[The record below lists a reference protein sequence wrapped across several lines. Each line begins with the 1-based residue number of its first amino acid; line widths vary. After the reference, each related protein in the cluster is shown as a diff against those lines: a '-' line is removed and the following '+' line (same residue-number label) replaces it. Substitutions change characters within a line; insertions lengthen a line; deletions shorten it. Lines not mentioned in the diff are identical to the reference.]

1 MSFHQ
6 KRLKISVSVEV
17 INTIENLLANAYTR
31 AKDDLANFPNDKSI
45 LKELS
50 HIDRFDKAVETAKKR
65 Y

>member
-6 KRLKISVSVEV
+6 KRLKISVSLEV
-17 INTIENLLANAYTR
+17 INTIQNILANGYTR
-31 AKDDLANFPNDKSI
+31 ARDDLANFPNDKSI

-50 HIDRFDKAVETAKKR
+50 HIDRFDKAVKTARKR